1 LPIKTN
7 KIRADKAME
16 GFMTELYSILFV
28 DDEEDVISV
37 IMKKLDWEAMGY
49 RVLGYAKNGMEALEV
64 AEEMMPDVVMTDIK
78 MPYMDGLTLSKK
90 LKGLYPDVKI
100 VIFSGFDEFDYAKE
114 AIKLEAEEYILK
126 PIRAVELQEV
136 FERVKKA
143 LDKERDEKRNIEKL
157 QNYYQESLPL
167 LQKNF
172 LMALVEGRVLA
183 REIEEYKENYQ
194 LSLMGP
200 YYVVIQLHIGKTG
213 DTQGVSGVLLSA
225 SVEKLVKEQLK
236 ENETV
241 NEFSYMGDIFLLVQ
255 LQNQEKIKTLIDRT
269 DAFCRLAKKI
279 CKANVTAGIGY
290 LVDSLE
296 DLPISYKGAMNAVSY
311 RVLYGSQKA
320 IAIEEIAPT
329 ENEQEAWEEQA
340 IYRIF
345 KKIKLGSEAEFKEAI
360 CDCIQKVEKMRAI
373 PQSYQFFVM
382 EFITYVFRF
391 VNNNSIGREE
401 IFKEGSDVYKTVLEF
416 ESVNQLKDWMIETAY
431 KLQAKIQEQ
440 REGTTKSF
448 VKSAKQYVQDHYA
461 EVDLGLESL
470 CKTLGVSVAYFSTVF
485 KKETGKTFINYLTE
499 VRMERAA
506 RLLLEN
512 EDKTYIVAEKTGYQD
527 PNYFSYAFKKYFG
540 QSPSKYRQGKID
552 R

>member
-1 LPIKTN
+1 
-7 KIRADKAME
+7 
-16 GFMTELYSILFV
+16 MTELYSILFV

-213 DTQGVSGVLLSA
+213 DTQGVSGVLLLA

-512 EDKTYIVAEKTGYQD
+512 EDKTYIIAEKTGYQD

>member
-1 LPIKTN
+1 M
-7 KIRADKAME
+7 R
-16 GFMTELYSILFV
+16 ELYSILFV

-49 RVLGYAKNGMEALEV
+49 RILGYAKNGMEALEL

-78 MPYMDGLTLSKK
+78 MPYMDGLTLSKR
-90 LKGLYPDVKI
+90 LKELYHDVKI

-126 PIRAVELQEV
+126 PIRSTELQEV
-136 FERVKKA
+136 FERVKKG

-172 LMALVEGRVLA
+172 LVALVEGRVPES
-183 REIEEYKENYQ
+183 EIEEYKEHYRLN
-194 LSLMGP
+194 LEGP
-200 YYVVIQLHIGKTG
+200 CYLVIQLHIGKA
-213 DTQGVSGVLLSA
+213 DSDQGVSRVLLSA
-225 SVEKLVKEQLK
+225 SVEKLVKEEIK
-236 ENETV
+236 DSRKI

-255 LQNQEKIKTLIDRT
+255 LEEKENINILIDKA

-290 LVDSLE
+290 IVDSLR
-296 DLPISYKGAMNAVSY
+296 DLPLSYEGAMNAVSY

-320 IAIEEIAPT
+320 IAIEEIDPC
-329 ENEQEAWEEQA
+329 ENAQDAWEEQA

-345 KKIKLGSEAEFKEAI
+345 KRIKLGTGKEIEEAI
-360 CDCIQKVEKMRAI
+360 DDCIKKVENMRSI
-373 PQSYQFFVM
+373 PQSYQFFIM

-391 VNNNSIGREE
+391 VNNNSIAREE
-401 IFKEGSDVYKTVLEF
+401 IFTEGSDVYKTVLEF
-416 ESVNQLKDWMIETAY
+416 GTVSQLKGWMTETAY
-431 KLQAKIQEQ
+431 KLQAKVKEQ
-440 REGTTKSF
+440 REGNTKSF
-448 VKSAKQYVQDHYA
+448 VKSAKQYVSDHYA
-461 EVDLGLESL
+461 KADLGLDTI
-470 CKTLGVSVAYFSTVF
+470 CKTLGVSSAYFSTVF

-499 VRMERAA
+499 VRMEKAA

-512 EDKTYIVAEKTGYQD
+512 EDKTYIIAEKTGYQD

-540 QSPSKYRQGKID
+540 QSPSKYRQGK
-552 R
+552 REK